1 MYDEDCVR
9 DANNWRKA
17 VPTGGNMVDITYLW
31 CYHVTITAFVR
42 KVAEWGGKWEVLTKK
57 RRQHLLRDVSKV
69 MHLREEW
76 GADGIPP
83 SKAAVTT
90 T

>member
-1 MYDEDCVR
+1 MEINKSERWTLQMYDEDCVR

-57 RRQHLLRDVSKV
+57 EDSTY
-69 MHLREEW
+69 
-76 GADGIPP
+76 
-83 SKAAVTT
+83 SVTLVK
-90 T
+90 